1 VKTIQATWSDTVNTY
16 AVIMGQAQVVRSV
29 TTSDAV
35 KDGVKVGAT
44 SNGYSHSVG
53 TVNYTFN
60 GQGQLTGATGW
71 TTSRQANE
79 VLTPGMKTVAVQKRD
94 AHNNL
99 MEDENGNAVM
109 DAVQVADPTKAV
121 VKTIQATWSDT
132 VNTYAVIMGQAQ
144 VVRSVTTSDAVKDGV
159 KVGATSNGYSH
170 SVTTVNYTFNGQG
183 QLTGATGWTT
193 SRQANEVLTP
203 GMKTVA
209 VQKRDAHNNLMVDEN
224 GNAVMDAVQVADPT
238 KAVVKTIQGTWSD
251 TVNTYAVIM
260 GQAQVVRSVTTSDAV
275 KDGVKIQPTED
286 RYSHSVTTVNYTF
299 NGQGQLTGATGWTTS
314 RQANE
319 VLTPGMKTVAVQKRD
334 AHNNLMVDENGNAV
348 MDAVQV
354 ADPTKAVVKTIQ
366 GTWSDTVNTY
376 AVIMGQAQVVR
387 SVTTSDAV
395 KDGVKV
401 GATSNGY
408 SHSVTT
414 VNYTFNGQGQLTG
427 ATGWT
432 TSRQANEVLTPGM
445 KTVAVQK
452 RDAHNNLMV
461 DENGNAV
468 MDAVQVADPTK
479 AVVKTIQG
487 TWSDTVNT
495 YAVIMGQ
502 AQVVRSVTTSDAVK
516 DGVKVGATSNGYSH
530 SVTTVNYTF
539 NGQGQLTGATGWTTS
554 RQANEVLTPGMKTVA
569 VQKRDAHNNLMV
581 DENGNAVMD
590 AVQVADPTQ
599 RLW

>member
-1 VKTIQATWSDTVNTY
+1 MMVDENGNAVMAATPTLVKTLQTTWSDTVNTY

-44 SNGYSHSVG
+44 SNGYSHSVT

-109 DAVQVADPTKAV
+109 DAVQVVDPTQAV
-121 VKTIQATWSDT
+121 VKTLQATWSDT

-209 VQKRDAHNNLMVDEN
+209 VQKRDAHNNLMEDEN
-224 GNAVMDAVQVADPT
+224 GNAVMDAVQVVDPT
-238 KAVVKTIQGTWSD
+238 QAVVKTLQTTWSD

-354 ADPTKAVVKTIQ
+354 ADPTQAVVKTIQ

-395 KDGVKV
+395 KDGVKIQP
-401 GATSNGY
+401 TEDRY

-445 KTVAVQK
+445 KTK
-452 RDAHNNLMV
+452 SRC
-461 DENGNAV
+461 NGE
-468 MDAVQVADPTK
+468 TR
-479 AVVKTIQG
+479 TI
-487 TWSDTVNT
+487 
-495 YAVIMGQ
+495 I
-502 AQVVRSVTTSDAVK
+502 
-516 DGVKVGATSNGYSH
+516 
-530 SVTTVNYTF
+530 
-539 NGQGQLTGATGWTTS
+539 
-554 RQANEVLTPGMKTVA
+554 
-569 VQKRDAHNNLMV
+569 
-581 DENGNAVMD
+581 
-590 AVQVADPTQ
+590 
-599 RLW
+599 